1 MNELLEQAGDLI
13 TKDPQKSLNLFNQIL
28 SHKKD
33 DIRALC
39 GIAELLLN
47 DRQNQQAM
55 KFALKAI
62 NANAPLS
69 VKILDAKSK
78 SYGILAIANERERR
92 LDDAGLYL
100 SAHQL
105 LADLCANPQKHILD
119 QNPHFQAD
127 SFSAY
132 SQNPNHA
139 PQFLEHGVLSYEN
152 DKDPFYA
159 LACVLVA
166 FYHANIKACK
176 IDENKDTK
184 NSANFKISK
193 SYELPQNPSP
203 QLKEFY
209 ANAMIFLALLAFDMD
224 NKAKAQAFLDEAGH
238 FECAKLYEAMKYRI
252 LCAIMLGKNDI
263 QKARE
268 LAQKALIYPNFKN
281 HLVLANI
288 AIYEKDFVQ
297 AKDELQKAYN
307 LAKTPGQNAEI
318 LSFEAYLSLK
328 ENDAIKAKE
337 LAKKALEINK
347 KLKIAIIVLLN
358 LENQNIKKLD
368 IMALLLNIHPYQKNV
383 YNEIITKITALS
395 VNIINASDEQ
405 KMQQKTSA
413 NEMFKSSKFSLGL
426 DAALS
431 LLDFYPDD
439 AKNTM
444 VLANAF
450 ASNADLNTAIKFY
463 SRAAM
468 IDDVKTHALKKLSSL
483 YYAQKDYI
491 RAFNALELLVK
502 DGKADED
509 VAIYKTQAEIA
520 IETGVQK
527 LLELSTKLI
536 DKIKEVE
543 PNSQHIDIL
552 NAKIFEKKGKYFDA
566 IKELEKVLEKHPD
579 NEEVLGL
586 LSQCYNN
593 INEYEKWESC
603 YTKVLNLH
611 RQKII
616 NDLKI
621 VTQKDEIDVNDRQ
634 FLLLENADL
643 ISGMLWTCHYIHGK
657 DEKEIFKLAKRYG
670 DIVAAKTR
678 FVYEDYECKKF
689 GVDEFLSSELK
700 SLNLNSAKAWDF
712 SQLDKLPPVMAEP
725 SSCEALRAYLKKHNK
740 KLRIGMTSGDL
751 KNHPVGYVLEGAFK
765 LLDKEIFELYAFVT
779 HGIEDD
785 LSARIKPHFTSWQSI
800 AGISPA
806 AAAAKIHECGINILL
821 DLSGHTGYNAL
832 LAHDFK
838 PSPVSA
844 TYIGCPFST
853 GLHSI
858 DYIVGDPI
866 LMPASEHEAVSER
879 IFNLPKNWW
888 HFTMPPDIDT
898 NELLS
903 INQDAPY
910 KRNGYFTFGSFNN
923 IYKMNDTVVALW
935 AKILLAV
942 PNSKLFL
949 NYKQLTD
956 ESQKERIREWFGRY
970 GVSGDRFILDFTTP
984 RYKTLNTYNLIDL
997 CLDPFPF
1004 CGFTTTAEALM
1015 MGVPVI
1021 ALKGNSLLTR
1031 AANSIL
1037 TNTNLSE
1044 FVASDLDEY
1053 FAKAVHF
1060 ATSGRD
1066 HLAHLRANAKDCIK
1080 NQALFDTPRF
1090 SKDLE
1095 NMFLQMWINYELGVK
1110 LR

>member
-1 MNELLEQAGDLI
+1 
-13 TKDPQKSLNLFNQIL
+13 
-28 SHKKD
+28 
-33 DIRALC
+33 
-39 GIAELLLN
+39 
-47 DRQNQQAM
+47 
-55 KFALKAI
+55 
-62 NANAPLS
+62 
-69 VKILDAKSK
+69 
-78 SYGILAIANERERR
+78 
-92 LDDAGLYL
+92 
-100 SAHQL
+100 
-105 LADLCANPQKHILD
+105 
-119 QNPHFQAD
+119 
-127 SFSAY
+127 
-132 SQNPNHA
+132 
-139 PQFLEHGVLSYEN
+139 
-152 DKDPFYA
+152 
-159 LACVLVA
+159 
-166 FYHANIKACK
+166 
-176 IDENKDTK
+176 
-184 NSANFKISK
+184 
-193 SYELPQNPSP
+193 
-203 QLKEFY
+203 
-209 ANAMIFLALLAFDMD
+209 
-224 NKAKAQAFLDEAGH
+224 
-238 FECAKLYEAMKYRI
+238 
-252 LCAIMLGKNDI
+252 
-263 QKARE
+263 
-268 LAQKALIYPNFKN
+268 
-281 HLVLANI
+281 
-288 AIYEKDFVQ
+288 
-297 AKDELQKAYN
+297 
-307 LAKTPGQNAEI
+307 
-318 LSFEAYLSLK
+318 
-328 ENDAIKAKE
+328 
-337 LAKKALEINK
+337 
-347 KLKIAIIVLLN
+347 
-358 LENQNIKKLD
+358 
-368 IMALLLNIHPYQKNV
+368 
-383 YNEIITKITALS
+383 
-395 VNIINASDEQ
+395 
-405 KMQQKTSA
+405 
-413 NEMFKSSKFSLGL
+413 
-426 DAALS
+426 
-431 LLDFYPDD
+431 
-439 AKNTM
+439 
-444 VLANAF
+444 
-450 ASNADLNTAIKFY
+450 
-463 SRAAM
+463 
-468 IDDVKTHALKKLSSL
+468 
-483 YYAQKDYI
+483 
-491 RAFNALELLVK
+491 
-502 DGKADED
+502 
-509 VAIYKTQAEIA
+509 
-520 IETGVQK
+520 
-527 LLELSTKLI
+527 
-536 DKIKEVE
+536 
-543 PNSQHIDIL
+543 
-552 NAKIFEKKGKYFDA
+552 
-566 IKELEKVLEKHPD
+566 
-579 NEEVLGL
+579 
-586 LSQCYNN
+586 
-593 INEYEKWESC
+593 
-603 YTKVLNLH
+603 
-611 RQKII
+611 
-616 NDLKI
+616 
-621 VTQKDEIDVNDRQ
+621 
-634 FLLLENADL
+634 
-643 ISGMLWTCHYIHGK
+643 
-657 DEKEIFKLAKRYG
+657 
-670 DIVAAKTR
+670 
-678 FVYEDYECKKF
+678 
-689 GVDEFLSSELK
+689 
-700 SLNLNSAKAWDF
+700 
-712 SQLDKLPPVMAEP
+712 MAEP

-832 LAHDFK
+832 LTHDFK

-949 NYKQLTD
+949 NFKQLTD

-1037 TNTNLSE
+1037 INTNLSE

-1095 NMFLQMWINYELGVK
+1095 NMFLQMWINYELGIK